1 MVSLEPT
8 PEHDDPHESPFKQ
21 AADRLIAA
29 GYTPIP
35 ILPRDKAPGDYR
47 GSTASGSWTLM
58 EGWNN
63 YATTKPSDASIAR
76 WKTWPDANI
85 GITLGTRVGGYVLVA
100 IDFDTDD
107 QNELDLLQSC
117 IPHSRMTKRGR
128 RGYTAFYRASPSTR
142 TKRYMVADK
151 AAIEPNKKRCVH
163 RNPDRQRSPVRPIM
177 PPSVHPSGMVYAYM
191 TGDEIVPIGELPVL
205 SDDHFERLEDTLEHL
220 GWNPPPVANNDNV
233 VGDDSN
239 IWRETN
245 NAALANFGV
254 WVEGLGLP
262 NARQRLNGYEA
273 TAPWRASNEGRP
285 LELRKPNLKFH
296 TTGIKDMGT
305 DEGFTAL
312 DVVMAAKEL
321 TAADAL
327 VWLRAK
333 LGFDD
338 STPFIDDITSG
349 GGRLLVEA
357 EDGTLSDAE
366 TGEIVPTTPSAAS
379 TSRAFPEHLTHP
391 DGLLGEMINYIVDT
405 APNPSRTLALA
416 SAVCVLGTL
425 MGRRDATPTG
435 TGSGTHL
442 YVLAIGPTGCGKQ
455 HPQDAG
461 EMMLR
466 EATAERGDNLLGS
479 SEWMSQTAL
488 VREIQTNPLRLS
500 FVDEFGAYLKRI
512 NSKRASG
519 HEEGIKK
526 IMMSVWGRSFST
538 FMSPSWATDAGREIY
553 APALSIV
560 GSSTPTAFYD
570 AVQGDDRENGF
581 LNRFLLFPI
590 EQGGA
595 DREPLYDY
603 RTVPSALSTS
613 LRAVYRVRRQMFAG
627 ERPLPHVVP
636 WHDDRVKAIYQAFA
650 TDCKGRGDHFKRTAE
665 MAARLATIVA
675 VGRDYDFPK
684 ITVQDIT
691 WGRDV
696 ALWSAERMVE
706 DAGLFISDN
715 DVGRDRGRIM
725 AKLRKAG
732 GRCMFREV
740 MRDLSF
746 KSNDLSA
753 IVRDLQMIGLVEIET
768 VKPARGREIK
778 WLVAV

>member
-1 MVSLEPT
+1 MVAVELT
-8 PEHDDPHESPFKQ
+8 PEHDDSHESPFKQ

-142 TKRYMVADK
+142 TKRYTVADK
-151 AAIEPNKKRCVH
+151 AAIEPNKKRCVIEILTG
-163 RNPDRQRSPVRPIM
+163 NQPRQTIM

-321 TAADAL
+321 TASDAL

-338 STPFIDDITSG
+338 STDGFPDD
-349 GGRLLVEA
+349 L
-357 EDGTLSDAE
+357 
-366 TGEIVPTTPSAAS
+366 P
-379 TSRAFPEHLTHP
+379 
-391 DGLLGEMINYIVDT
+391 
-405 APNPSRTLALA
+405 
-416 SAVCVLGTL
+416 
-425 MGRRDATPTG
+425 
-435 TGSGTHL
+435 
-442 YVLAIGPTGCGKQ
+442 
-455 HPQDAG
+455 
-461 EMMLR
+461 
-466 EATAERGDNLLGS
+466 
-479 SEWMSQTAL
+479 
-488 VREIQTNPLRLS
+488 
-500 FVDEFGAYLKRI
+500 
-512 NSKRASG
+512 
-519 HEEGIKK
+519 
-526 IMMSVWGRSFST
+526 
-538 FMSPSWATDAGREIY
+538 
-553 APALSIV
+553 
-560 GSSTPTAFYD
+560 
-570 AVQGDDRENGF
+570 
-581 LNRFLLFPI
+581 
-590 EQGGA
+590 
-595 DREPLYDY
+595 
-603 RTVPSALSTS
+603 
-613 LRAVYRVRRQMFAG
+613 
-627 ERPLPHVVP
+627 ERPLPGTRKDVPPEARAAAIRKTRSPWERHGEPSPYPPAAWLIRLFLDSSGLAVLAGESGAGKTFAAIGLAVAAASGTPFLGMPMRRRTGVAFILGEGRSTMAHRLAAATSAIPGLSDVDKLPISYISTMLATEGDRQNVTAMLREESRRMKEAHNVGIGIVIIDTLAACMGFKDENSAAETTAAMVALTKLGESVGALVVAVAHHGKTEGTGIRGSSALTASADTILTVLCEKDSAGRVEQRSLVLTKTRNAEP
-636 WHDDRVKAIYQAFA
+636 GKRIVFSLNSTEVGIDDEGEPIVSAYVEVSDEAPIVRVRRERLSPAAQCYMQALDAVFDRAIEIRPFGNDGPAVKAVDREHIRSEFYVSYAADDGDAKRRSFNNAGNKLVQDRKIA
-650 TDCKGRGDHFKRTAE
+650 TR
-665 MAARLATIVA
+665 A
-675 VGRDYDFPK
+675 VGVNTTY
-684 ITVQDIT
+684 V
-691 WGRDV
+691 W
-696 ALWSAERMVE
+696 
-706 DAGLFISDN
+706 
-715 DVGRDRGRIM
+715 
-725 AKLRKAG
+725 KL
-732 GRCMFREV
+732 
-740 MRDLSF
+740 
-746 KSNDLSA
+746 
-753 IVRDLQMIGLVEIET
+753 
-768 VKPARGREIK
+768 
-778 WLVAV
+778 